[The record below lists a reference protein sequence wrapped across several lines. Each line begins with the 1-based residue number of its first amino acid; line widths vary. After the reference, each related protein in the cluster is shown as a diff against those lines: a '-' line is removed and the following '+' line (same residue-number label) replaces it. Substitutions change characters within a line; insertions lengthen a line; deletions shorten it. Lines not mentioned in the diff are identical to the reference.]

1 MSQKKIV
8 KSLFNCHDKYIFD
21 RIRFNKIFFM
31 DSKLNTSNPDTI
43 TYHTEELAYTILGGI
58 RLEGLDRL
66 RVTIKIEV
74 VNRKFQHYLNNPDI
88 AALAIRQNLDLY
100 SITQVEK
107 LARLIA
113 DRLEVGVTQVHKDL
127 SNITAGLESYR
138 LQQITSKQQEQS
150 NISQPLTEAERNTA
164 IRFLQQPNLL
174 QLTNSMIGS
183 SGIVGEELNRLIMW
197 LIYTSRKT
205 AKPLHI
211 ISMGSSGTGKSHLQ
225 EKVGEL
231 IPEED
236 KIEITALTENAF
248 YYFDKAALG
257 HKLILIEDLDG
268 ILAALYPL
276 RELQSKQRISK
287 TITVKDRN
295 GNTKAI
301 HLKVHGPVC
310 IAGCTTKESIYEDNA
325 NRCFLIHLDESQ
337 QQDERIMDYQR
348 KISAG
353 KINTADETQARQLL
367 QSVQKVLQPLTVI
380 NPYAEQLQI
389 PKEVFKQR
397 RTNAHYLAFIEVIAF
412 YKQYQRQWVAPQS
425 GEIIYHPDEP
435 TRPPT
440 GSNAFI
446 EVTTEDIAAA
456 NELLKQIL
464 LRKSDE
470 LNGATRNYFEQ
481 LKEHLVKTGQSSFT
495 STSIRNGLR
504 IPISS
509 VKRYNAALMDAGLI
523 KKMEGRNTKAHYYE
537 IIAQE
542 EYAKLQSSIAT
553 ALDEALH
560 KIQQPN
566 GSPPAQ
572 SKTEPVKR
580 KQIKELAQQP
590 TEL

>member
-1 MSQKKIV
+1 
-8 KSLFNCHDKYIFD
+8 
-21 RIRFNKIFFM
+21 M
-31 DSKLNTSNPDTI
+31 DSKINTSNPEAI
-43 TYHTEELAYTILGGI
+43 TYATEELGYTILGGI

-74 VNRKFQHYLNNPDI
+74 LNRKFQHYLNNPDI

-113 DRLEVGVTQVHKDL
+113 DRLEVGVTAVSKDL
-127 SNITAGLESYR
+127 SDITSELESYR
-138 LQQITSKQQEQS
+138 LQQIESKQQEQ
-150 NISQPLTEAERNTA
+150 NKIIRPLTEAEKEAA
-164 IRFLQQPNLL
+164 ITFLKKKNLL
-174 QLTNSMIGS
+174 QATNELIGR

-268 ILAALYPL
+268 IWKALYPL

-287 TITVKDRN
+287 TITIKDKN
-295 GNTKAI
+295 GMTKTI
-301 HLKVHGPVC
+301 HLKVYGPVC

-325 NRCFLIHLDESQ
+325 NRCFLIYLDESDE
-337 QQDERIMDYQR
+337 QDERIMDYQR

-353 KINTADETQARQLL
+353 KINTADENQAKQLL
-367 QSVQKVLQPLTVI
+367 QNVQSVLQPITVI
-380 NPYAEQLQI
+380 NPFAELLKI
-389 PKEVFKQR
+389 PTQVFKKR
-397 RTNAHYLAFIEVIAF
+397 RTNAHYLAFIEVITF
-412 YKQYQRQWVAPQS
+412 FKQYEREQQVDES
-425 GEIIYHPDEP
+425 TGEI
-435 TRPPT
+435 
-440 GSNAFI
+440 FI
-446 EVTTEDIAAA
+446 ETTIEDIAEA

-470 LNGATRNYFEQ
+470 LNGATRNYFEE
-481 LKEHLVKTGQSSFT
+481 LKQHLLKSNQSSFT
-495 STSIRNGLR
+495 STSIRNQLR

-509 VKRYNAALMDAGLI
+509 IKRYHVSLMDAGLI
-523 KKMEGRNTKAHYYE
+523 KKIESRNTKAYHYE
-537 IIAQE
+537 IISKE
-542 EYAKLQSSIAT
+542 EYLQLQNSIGT
-553 ALDEALH
+553 ALDEALQ
-560 KIQQPN
+560 KINEQPN
-566 GSPPAQ
+566 SPTSAQ
-572 SKTEPVKR
+572 SKSEPRKR
-580 KQIKELAQQP
+580 KQIKQLEEQP
-590 TEL
+590 TEV

>member
-1 MSQKKIV
+1 
-8 KSLFNCHDKYIFD
+8 
-21 RIRFNKIFFM
+21 M
-31 DSKLNTSNPDTI
+31 DSKINISNPEAI
-43 TYHTEELAYTILGGI
+43 TYQTEETCYTILGGI

-74 VNRKFQHYLNNPDI
+74 LNRKFQHYLNNPDI

-113 DRLEVGVTQVHKDL
+113 DRLEVGVTAVSKHL
-127 SNITAGLESYR
+127 SDITNELERYR
-138 LQQITSKQQEQS
+138 LQQIESKQQEQNS
-150 NISQPLTEAERNTA
+150 NIKILTEAERNAA
-164 IRFLQQPNLL
+164 IEFLRSKNLL
-174 QLTNSMIGS
+174 QVTNEMIGR

-231 IPEED
+231 IPDED

-268 ILAALYPL
+268 IWKALYPL

-287 TITVKDRN
+287 TITIKDKN
-295 GNTKAI
+295 GNTKTI
-301 HLKVHGPVC
+301 HLKVYGPVC

-325 NRCFLIHLDESQ
+325 NRCFLIYLDESDE
-337 QQDERIMDYQR
+337 QDERIMDYQR

-353 KINTADETQARQLL
+353 KINTAEEVKAKQLL
-367 QSVQKVLQPLTVI
+367 QNVQSVLQPITVI
-380 NPYAEQLQI
+380 NPFAEQLKI
-389 PKEVFKQR
+389 PNEVFKKR
-397 RTNAHYLAFIEVIAF
+397 RTNAHYLAFIEVITF
-412 YKQYQRQWVAPQS
+412 FKQYEREQKVDEAT
-425 GEIIYHPDEP
+425 GEI
-435 TRPPT
+435 
-440 GSNAFI
+440 FI
-446 EVTTEDIAAA
+446 ETKIEDIAEA

-470 LNGATRNYFEQ
+470 LNGATRNYFEE
-481 LKEHLVKTGQSSFT
+481 LKQHLVKSNQSSFT
-495 STSIRNGLR
+495 STSIRNQLR

-509 VKRYNAALMDAGLI
+509 VKRYHAALMDAGLI
-523 KKMEGRNTKAHYYE
+523 KKIESRNTKAYHYE
-537 IIAQE
+537 IISKE
-542 EYAKLQSSIAT
+542 EYTKLQNSIAT
-553 ALDEALH
+553 ALDEAL
-560 KIQQPN
+560 QRLNRPT
-566 GSPPAQ
+566 PAQ
-572 SKTEPVKR
+572 SKSEPR
-580 KQIKELAQQP
+580 KVRKIKVLEEQP

>member
-1 MSQKKIV
+1 MDLKI
-8 KSLFNCHDKYIFD
+8 NIG
-21 RIRFNKIFFM
+21 
-31 DSKLNTSNPDTI
+31 NPEAI
-43 TYHTEELAYTILGGI
+43 TYATEEIAYTILGGI

-113 DRLEVGVTQVHKDL
+113 DRLEVGVTAVSKDL
-127 SNITAGLESYR
+127 SDITNELERYR
-138 LQQITSKQQEQS
+138 LQQIENKQQEQGKQ
-150 NISQPLTEAERNTA
+150 IKPLTEAEREAA
-164 IRFLQQPNLL
+164 IEFLQSNNLL
-174 QLTNSMIGS
+174 QATNELIGR

-205 AKPLHI
+205 NKPLHI

-231 IPEED
+231 IPDED

-248 YYFDKAALG
+248 YYFDKAELG

-287 TITVKDRN
+287 TVTIKDKN
-295 GNTKAI
+295 GNTKTI
-301 HLKVHGPVC
+301 HLKVNGPVC
-310 IAGCTTKESIYEDNA
+310 IAGCTTKESLYEDNA
-325 NRCFLIHLDESQ
+325 NRCFLIYLDESQ
-337 QQDERIMDYQR
+337 EQDERIMDYQR

-353 KINTADETQARQLL
+353 KINTTNETQARQLL
-367 QSVQKVLQPLTVI
+367 QNVQKILQPITVI
-380 NPYAEQLQI
+380 NPYAELLQI

-397 RTNAHYLAFIEVIAF
+397 RSNAHYLAFIEVITF
-412 YKQYQRQWVAPQS
+412 YKQHEREHKVDEAT
-425 GEIIYHPDEP
+425 GEI
-435 TRPPT
+435 
-440 GSNAFI
+440 FI
-446 EVTTEDIAAA
+446 ETTIEDIEEA
-456 NELLKQIL
+456 NGLMKEIL

-470 LNGATRNYFEQ
+470 LNGATRNYFEE
-481 LKEHLVKTGQSSFT
+481 LKQHIIKSNQSSFT
-495 STSIRNGLR
+495 STSIRNQLR

-509 VKRYNAALMDAGLI
+509 VKRYHAALMEAGLI
-523 KKMEGRNTKAHYYE
+523 RKVESRNTKAYHYE
-537 IIAQE
+537 VISKE
-542 EYAKLQSSIAT
+542 EYNQLQSSIST
-553 ALDEALH
+553 ALDEALQ

-566 GSPPAQ
+566 GSPSAHKQ
-572 SKTEPVKR
+572 NEPTKR
-580 KQIKELAQQP
+580 RRIKELEQQP
-590 TEL
+590 TVI

>member
-1 MSQKKIV
+1 
-8 KSLFNCHDKYIFD
+8 
-21 RIRFNKIFFM
+21 M
-31 DSKLNTSNPDTI
+31 DSKINATNPEAI
-43 TYHTEELAYTILGGI
+43 TYQTEEIAYTILGGI

-66 RVTIKIEV
+66 RVTIKVEV

-113 DRLEVGVTQVHKDL
+113 DRLEVGVTQVNKDL
-127 SNITAGLESYR
+127 SDITNELERYR
-138 LQQITSKQQEQS
+138 LQQIENKQQEQS
-150 NISQPLTEAERNTA
+150 KIIKPLTEQERTA
-164 IRFLQQPNLL
+164 AIQFLQSDNLL
-174 QLTNSMIGS
+174 QVTNELIGR

-231 IPEED
+231 IPDED

-248 YYFDKAALG
+248 YYFDKAELG

-287 TITVKDRN
+287 TITVKDKS
-295 GNTKAI
+295 GNTKTI

-325 NRCFLIHLDESQ
+325 NRCFLINLDESQ
-337 QQDERIMDYQR
+337 SQDERVMDYQR

-353 KINTADETQARQLL
+353 KINTDDETKARQLL
-367 QSVQKVLQPLTVI
+367 QQVQKVLHPVTVI

-412 YKQYQRQWVAPQS
+412 YKQYQRKWTDPES
-425 GEIIYHPDEP
+425 GEIIYNPDEP
-435 TRPPT
+435 TNPPT
-440 GSNAFI
+440 DSKAFI
-446 EVTTEDIAAA
+446 EVTTEDIAEA

-481 LKEHLVKTGQSSFT
+481 LKQTLVQSNQSSFT
-495 STSIRNGLR
+495 NTSIRNQLR

-509 VKRYNAALMDAGLI
+509 VKRYHAALLASGLI
-523 KKMEGRNTKAHYYE
+523 RKVENRNTKAHYYE
-537 IIAQE
+537 IISKE
-542 EYAKLQSSIAT
+542 EYQQLQNSIAT
-553 ALDEALH
+553 ALDEALQ
-560 KIQQPN
+560 KIQKPT
-566 GSPPAQ
+566 SPRLAQ
-572 SKTEPVKR
+572 IKSEPRKR
-580 KQIKELAQQP
+580 KQIKELEQQP
-590 TEL
+590 TTA

>member
-1 MSQKKIV
+1 MFIELHPL
-8 KSLFNCHDKYIFD
+8 SLNLK
-21 RIRFNKIFFM
+21 RFKKIFFM
-31 DSKLNTSNPDTI
+31 DSKIKTTNPEAI
-43 TYHTEELAYTILGGI
+43 TYTTEEITYTILGGI

-113 DRLEVGVTQVHKDL
+113 DRLEVGVTAVSKDL
-127 SNITAGLESYR
+127 SDITGELERYR
-138 LQQITSKQQEQS
+138 LQQIESKQQEQNS
-150 NISQPLTEAERNTA
+150 SIKILTEAEKEAA
-164 IRFLQQPNLL
+164 IHFLKSNNLL
-174 QLTNSMIGS
+174 QATNDMIGK

-268 ILAALYPL
+268 IWKALYPL

-287 TITVKDRN
+287 TITIKDKN
-295 GNTKAI
+295 GNTKTI
-301 HLKVHGPVC
+301 HLKVYGPVC

-325 NRCFLIHLDESQ
+325 NRCFLIHLDESPE
-337 QQDERIMDYQR
+337 QDERVMDYQR

-353 KINTADETQARQLL
+353 KINTAEETKAKQLL
-367 QSVQKVLQPLTVI
+367 QNVQSVLQPITVI
-380 NPYAEQLQI
+380 NPFAEQLKI
-389 PKEVFKQR
+389 PNEVFKKR
-397 RTNAHYLAFIEVIAF
+397 RTNAHYLAFIEVITF
-412 YKQYQRQWVAPQS
+412 FKQYEREQKVDEAT
-425 GEIIYHPDEP
+425 GEI
-435 TRPPT
+435 
-440 GSNAFI
+440 FI
-446 EVTTEDIAAA
+446 ETTVEDIAEA

-470 LNGATRNYFEQ
+470 LNGATRNYFEE
-481 LKEHLVKTGQSSFT
+481 LKAHLIKSNQSSFT
-495 STSIRNGLR
+495 STSIRNQLR

-509 VKRYNAALMDAGLI
+509 VKRYHAALMDAGLI
-523 KKMEGRNTKAHYYE
+523 KRVESRNTKAWHYE
-537 IIAQE
+537 IISKE
-542 EYAKLQSSIAT
+542 EYTKLQSSIAT
-553 ALDEALH
+553 ALDEAL
-560 KIQQPN
+560 QRLT
-566 GSPPAQ
+566 SPIPAQ
-572 SKTEPVKR
+572 KKNEPKR
-580 KQIKELAQQP
+580 VRKIKELEEQP

>member
-1 MSQKKIV
+1 MATE
-8 KSLFNCHDKYIFD
+8 
-21 RIRFNKIFFM
+21 NKI
-31 DSKLNTSNPDTI
+31 DISNPEAI
-43 TYHTEELAYTILGGI
+43 TYQTEEIAYTILGGI
-58 RLEGLDRL
+58 RMEGLDRL

-74 VNRKFQHYLNNPDI
+74 VNRKFRHCLNNPDI

-113 DRLEVGVTQVHKDL
+113 DRLEVGVTAVSKDL
-127 SNITAGLESYR
+127 SDITGELERYR
-138 LQQITSKQQEQS
+138 LQQIEERQKDESVRQKV
-150 NISQPLTEAERNTA
+150 LTEAEKETA
-164 IRFLQQPNLL
+164 IKFLQSKNLL
-174 QLTNSMIGS
+174 QATNDMIGR

-268 ILAALYPL
+268 IWKALYPL

-287 TITVKDRN
+287 TITIKDKN
-295 GNTKAI
+295 GTTKTI

-325 NRCFLIHLDESQ
+325 NRCFLIHLDESPE
-337 QQDERIMDYQR
+337 QDERVMDYQR

-353 KINTADETQARQLL
+353 KINTAEEVKAKQLL
-367 QSVQKVLQPLTVI
+367 QNVQSVLQPITVI
-380 NPYAEQLQI
+380 NPFAEQLKI
-389 PKEVFKQR
+389 PTQVFKKR
-397 RTNAHYLAFIEVIAF
+397 RTNAHYLAFIEVITF
-412 YKQYQRQWVAPQS
+412 FKQYEREQRVDEAT
-425 GEIIYHPDEP
+425 GEI
-435 TRPPT
+435 
-440 GSNAFI
+440 FI
-446 EVTTEDIAAA
+446 ETTVEDIAEA

-470 LNGATRNYFEQ
+470 LNGATRNYFEE
-481 LKEHLVKTGQSSFT
+481 LKQHLVKTGQSSFT

-509 VKRYNAALMDAGLI
+509 VKRYHAALMDAGLI
-523 KKMEGRNTKAHYYE
+523 KKVESRNTKAWHYE
-537 IIAQE
+537 VISKE
-542 EYAKLQSSIAT
+542 EYNQLQNSITT
-553 ALDEALH
+553 ALDEAL
-560 KIQQPN
+560 QRLN
-566 GSPPAQ
+566 SPISAQ
-572 SKTEPVKR
+572 SKSELRKR
-580 KQIKELAQQP
+580 KVIRELEQKP
-590 TEL
+590 TAL

>member
-1 MSQKKIV
+1 
-8 KSLFNCHDKYIFD
+8 
-21 RIRFNKIFFM
+21 M
-31 DSKLNTSNPDTI
+31 DSKLNTTNPEAI
-43 TYHTEELAYTILGGI
+43 TYQTEELGYTILGGI

-113 DRLEVGVTQVHKDL
+113 DRLEVGVTAVSKDL
-127 SNITAGLESYR
+127 SDITNELESYR
-138 LQQITSKQQEQS
+138 LQQIESKQQEQ
-150 NISQPLTEAERNTA
+150 NKIIKPLTEQEKEAA
-164 IRFLQQPNLL
+164 IEFLQSKNLL
-174 QLTNSMIGS
+174 QATNELIGK

-205 AKPLHI
+205 NKPLHI

-225 EKVGEL
+225 EKVGDL
-231 IPEED
+231 IPDED

-248 YYFDKAALG
+248 YYFDKAELG

-287 TITVKDRN
+287 TITVKDKN
-295 GNTKAI
+295 GNTKTI

-310 IAGCTTKESIYEDNA
+310 IAGCTTKESLYEDNA
-325 NRCFLIHLDESQ
+325 NRCFLIYLDESS

-353 KINTADETQARQLL
+353 KINTADETNARQLL
-367 QSVQKVLQPLTVI
+367 QNVQKVLQPITVI

-397 RTNAHYLAFIEVIAF
+397 RSNAHYLAFIEVITF
-412 YKQYQRQWVAPQS
+412 YKQHEREQKVDEAT
-425 GEIIYHPDEP
+425 GEI
-435 TRPPT
+435 
-440 GSNAFI
+440 FI
-446 EVTTEDIAAA
+446 ETTIADIEEA
-456 NELLKQIL
+456 NQLMKEIL

-481 LKEHLVKTGQSSFT
+481 LKEHIIKSNQSSFT
-495 STSIRNGLR
+495 STSIRNQLR

-509 VKRYNAALMDAGLI
+509 VKRYHVALMDAGLI
-523 KKMEGRNTKAHYYE
+523 KKIESRNTKAWHYE
-537 IIAQE
+537 IISKE
-542 EYAKLQSSIAT
+542 EYNQLQSRIAT
-553 ALDEALH
+553 ALDEALQ
-560 KIQQPN
+560 KVKQQPN
-566 GSPPAQ
+566 GSTSAHKQ
-572 SKTEPVKR
+572 NEPVKR
-580 KQIKELAQQP
+580 RRIKQLDEQP
-590 TEL
+590 TAA

>member
-1 MSQKKIV
+1 VTINY
-8 KSLFNCHDKYIFD
+8 LRENNHG
-21 RIRFNKIFFM
+21 KIFIHM
-31 DSKLNTSNPDTI
+31 EQKINTTNPEAI
-43 TYHTEELAYTILGGI
+43 TYATEELGYTILGGI

-74 VNRKFQHYLNNPDI
+74 LNRKFQHYLNNPDI

-113 DRLEVGVTQVHKDL
+113 DRLEVGVTAVSKDL
-127 SNITAGLESYR
+127 SDITSELESYR
-138 LQQITSKQQEQS
+138 LQQIESKQQEQ
-150 NISQPLTEAERNTA
+150 NKIIRPLTEAEKEAA
-164 IRFLQQPNLL
+164 ITFLKKNNLL
-174 QLTNSMIGS
+174 QATNELIGR

-268 ILAALYPL
+268 IWKALYPL

-287 TITVKDRN
+287 TITIKDKN
-295 GNTKAI
+295 GMTKTI
-301 HLKVHGPVC
+301 HLKVYGPVC

-325 NRCFLIHLDESQ
+325 NRCFLIYLDESDE
-337 QQDERIMDYQR
+337 QDERIMNYQR

-353 KINTADETQARQLL
+353 KINTADETQAKQLL
-367 QSVQKVLQPLTVI
+367 QNVQSVLQPITVI
-380 NPYAEQLQI
+380 NPYAELLKI
-389 PKEVFKQR
+389 PNEVFKKR
-397 RTNAHYLAFIEVIAF
+397 RTNAHYLAFIEVITF
-412 YKQYQRQWVAPQS
+412 FKQYEREQQVDES
-425 GEIIYHPDEP
+425 TGEIYI
-435 TRPPT
+435 
-440 GSNAFI
+440 N
-446 EVTTEDIAAA
+446 TTIEDIAEA
-456 NELLKQIL
+456 NQLLKEIL

-470 LNGATRNYFEQ
+470 LNGATRNYFEE
-481 LKEHLVKTGQSSFT
+481 LKQHLLKSNQSSFT
-495 STSIRNGLR
+495 STSIRNQLR

-509 VKRYNAALMDAGLI
+509 VKRYHVSLMDAGLI
-523 KKMEGRNTKAHYYE
+523 KKIESRNTKAYHYE
-537 IIAQE
+537 IISKE

-553 ALDEALH
+553 ALDEALQN
-560 KIQQPN
+560 IQQPN
-566 GSPPAQ
+566 SPTSAHKQ
-572 SKTEPVKR
+572 NEPRKR
-580 KQIKELAQQP
+580 KVIRALEQQP
-590 TEL
+590 TTA